1 MDKENLYNV
10 FLCYRGDQG
19 GMLASNI
26 YSDLSSYSKNKLHI
40 FYAPKCIKH
49 GENFMTVCKDVA
61 SRVSLMILI
70 LTPGFFAQCRND
82 DDVVLQELRAALSNP
97 MCTFLPVITP
107 NFVYD
112 TVALEEFFTEQEID
126 RIKHINAIKYNDVYS
141 FNSVELLLPIL
152 QDKVGVT
159 DYDEIIENEL
169 KTRQARTKK
178 RVHINNENKN
188 TFFSQ
193 DNKVEARR
201 LETQQKL
208 LLDFD
213 MPVYEKH
220 LEGKTGLKVLDVG
233 CGNGRAL
240 MARLGNRP
248 EVDKIIG
255 VEFNESF
262 VAKANADY
270 AGTKASFYKMDAE
283 ADDFIDNLRDVMDEE
298 GIDGFDWINL
308 LAVMSHLKSPY
319 QLLKCLRK
327 VCNRGAVVFIRN
339 IDDGVNFVH
348 PDEHMMFERAF
359 NMIAK
364 CDTTGYRYSGRELFT
379 LLHRSGYRDI
389 CYDRLGI
396 NSAAMDYSEK
406 EALFDT
412 IFIFLKNSI
421 GVTARNN
428 PHDQEIQ
435 VEKEWLDEH
444 FRDLEE
450 QFLASDSFV
459 NFGFLIVTAKV

>member
-1 MDKENLYNV
+1 MVNYNV
-10 FLCYRGDQG
+10 FLCYRGDSG

-26 YSDLSSYSKNKLHI
+26 YSDLSSYSKNKLHL

-49 GENFMTVCKDVA
+49 GENFMTTCKEVA
-61 SRVSLMILI
+61 GRVSLMILI
-70 LTPGFFAQCRND
+70 LTPGFFAQCRNN
-82 DDVVLQELRAALSNP
+82 DDVVLQELRSALSNP

-107 NFVYD
+107 GFVYD
-112 TVALEEFFTEQEID
+112 DVALGEFFTEQEID

-141 FNSVELLLPIL
+141 FNSIELLLPIL

-169 KTRQARTKK
+169 KTRQARTKR
-178 RVHINNENKN
+178 RVHIQSEGKVD
-188 TFFSQ
+188 FFSQ
-193 DNKVEARR
+193 GNKVEARR

-220 LEGKTGLKVLDVG
+220 LEGREGLNVIDIG

-255 VEFNESF
+255 IEFNQSF
-262 VAKANADY
+262 VDKANADY
-270 AGTKASFYKMDAE
+270 ADSKAKFFKMDAE
-283 ADDFIDNLRDVMDEE
+283 SETFFDDLRDLMDEE

-319 QLLKCLRK
+319 QLLKGLRR

-339 IDDGVNFVH
+339 IDDGLNFVH
-348 PDEHMMFERAF
+348 PDENMMFERSF

-364 CDTTGYRYSGRELFT
+364 CDTTGYRHSGRELFT

-389 CYDRLGI
+389 VYDRMGI
-396 NSAAMDYSEK
+396 NSATMDYSEK
-406 EALFDT
+406 EAFFDT
-412 IFIFLKNSI
+412 IFLFLKNSI

-428 PHDQEIQ
+428 PNDQEIQ
-435 VEKEWLDEH
+435 VENEWLNEH
-444 FRDLEE
+444 FRELEE
-450 QFLASDSFV
+450 KFLASDSFV